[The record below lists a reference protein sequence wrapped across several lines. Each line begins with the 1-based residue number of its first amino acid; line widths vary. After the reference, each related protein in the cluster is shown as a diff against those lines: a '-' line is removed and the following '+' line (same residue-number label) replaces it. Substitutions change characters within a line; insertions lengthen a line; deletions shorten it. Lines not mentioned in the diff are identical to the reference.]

1 MGVLNVTPDSFSDGG
16 DFIDAPRAVARL
28 HEIAAEGA
36 AICDVGAE
44 STRPGSAPV
53 DADEEL
59 RRLAPVFAALAPL
72 GVPRAPI
79 GVGGAPTDAPLG
91 VPRAPIDAPAPAA
104 MAISIDTS
112 KASVADAALRAGAV
126 LVNDVT
132 AGRGDADLLP
142 LLGERDA
149 AVCLVHMLGEPRT
162 MQEAPRYD
170 DVVDEVRAFLEARVD
185 AAVRAG
191 VREERVLIDPGIGF
205 GKRLEDNLALLR
217 GLRTLVAIG
226 RPVVVGVSRKS
237 MFGALLGRA
246 VDERAAGS
254 LAAGLLAVDEGAAV
268 LRVHDVRDTADALR
282 VWRALRSGG

>member
-1 MGVLNVTPDSFSDGG
+1 
-16 DFIDAPRAVARL
+16 
-28 HEIAAEGA
+28 
-36 AICDVGAE
+36 
-44 STRPGSAPV
+44 
-53 DADEEL
+53 
-59 RRLAPVFAALAPL
+59 
-72 GVPRAPI
+72 
-79 GVGGAPTDAPLG
+79 
-91 VPRAPIDAPAPAA
+91 

-112 KASVADAALRAGAV
+112 KASVAEAALRAGAV

-142 LLGERDA
+142 VVAEREA

-170 DVVDEVRAFLEARVD
+170 DVVGEVGAFLEARLD

-191 VREERVLIDPGIGF
+191 IREERVLLDPGIGF

-217 GLRTLVAIG
+217 GLRTLAAIG

-246 VDERAAGS
+246 IDERTAGS
-254 LAAGLLAVDEGAAV
+254 LAAGLLAIDEGAAV
-268 LRVHDVRDTADALR
+268 LRVHDVRDTVDAIG

>member
-53 DADEEL
+53 DAAEEL

-72 GVPRAPI
+72 GVPRTPI
-79 GVGGAPTDAPLG
+79 DATGSRTDAPLG
-91 VPRAPIDAPAPAA
+91 VPRAPIDAPPPVG

-142 LLGERDA
+142 LVGERDA

-170 DVVDEVRAFLEARVD
+170 DVVDEVRAFLEARLDV
-185 AAVRAG
+185 AVRAG
-191 VREERVLIDPGIGF
+191 VREERVLLDPGIGF
-205 GKRLEDNLALLR
+205 GKRLQDNLALLR
-217 GLRTLVAIG
+217 GLRTLAAIG

-237 MFGALLGRA
+237 MFGALLGRP

-282 VWRALRSGG
+282 VWQALRNGG

>member
-79 GVGGAPTDAPLG
+79 GG
-91 VPRAPIDAPAPAA
+91 PASAA

-142 LLGERDA
+142 LVGERGA

-170 DVVDEVRAFLEARVD
+170 DVVDEVRAFLEARLE

-191 VREERVLIDPGIGF
+191 VREDRVLLDPGIGF

-217 GLRTLVAIG
+217 GLRTLAAIG

-282 VWRALRSGG
+282 VRQALRSGG

>member
-28 HEIAAEGA
+28 AEIAAEGA

-53 DADEEL
+53 GADEEL
-59 RRLAPVFAALAPL
+59 RRLEPVFAALAPF
-72 GVPRAPI
+72 GAEAP
-79 GVGGAPTDAPLG
+79 
-91 VPRAPIDAPAPAA
+91 PALPV
-104 MAISIDTS
+104 SIDTS

-132 AGRGDADLLP
+132 AGRADPDLLP
-142 LLGERDA
+142 LVADRNA
-149 AVCLVHMLGEPRT
+149 ALCLVHMLGEPRT

-170 DVVDEVRAFLEARVD
+170 DVVDEVRAFLEARLD

-191 VREERVLIDPGIGF
+191 VAEGRVLLDPGIGF
-205 GKRLEDNLALLR
+205 GKRLGDNLALLR
-217 GLRTLVAIG
+217 GLRTLAAVG
-226 RPVVVGVSRKS
+226 RPIVVGVSRKS
-237 MFGALLGRA
+237 MFGTLLGRA
-246 VDERAAGS
+246 VDERMAGS

-268 LRVHDVRDTADALR
+268 LRVHDVRETTDALR
-282 VWRALRSGG
+282 VWQAVRSGG

>member
-1 MGVLNVTPDSFSDGG
+1 M
-16 DFIDAPRAVARL
+16 AV
-28 HEIAAEGA
+28 
-36 AICDVGAE
+36 
-44 STRPGSAPV
+44 
-53 DADEEL
+53 
-59 RRLAPVFAALAPL
+59 
-72 GVPRAPI
+72 
-79 GVGGAPTDAPLG
+79 
-91 VPRAPIDAPAPAA
+91 
-104 MAISIDTS
+104 SIDTS

-132 AGRGDADLLP
+132 AGRGDADLLH
-142 LLGERDA
+142 LVAERDA

-170 DVVDEVRAFLEARVD
+170 DVVDEVRAFLEARLD

-191 VREERVLIDPGIGF
+191 VREDRVLLDPGIGF

-217 GLRTLVAIG
+217 GLGALAAIG
-226 RPVVVGVSRKS
+226 RPIVVGVSRKS

-246 VDERAAGS
+246 VDERMAGS

-282 VWRALRSGG
+282 VWQALRSGE